1 MVQHQT
7 RKAPPRIQGQFCD
20 LTGHPNDKKRPTLV
34 VHPCP
39 KFEPWASGYI
49 DMANLRY
56 SAFVL
61 ACSYLSIYLSVCL
74 SIYLSIYRSIYLS
87 IYLSICLSIYL
98 SVCLSI
104 YLSVCLSIFLSIYLS
119 ITRYTQI
126 YTPLEKTVLMLDAL
140 QIPPVEAPRRCLHHV
155 EVPRDPCDI
164 CVFSPRQC
172 QRQR

>member
-39 KFEPWASGYI
+39 KFEPWACGYI

-61 ACSYLSIYLSVCL
+61 ACSYLSIYLSVRL
-74 SIYLSIYRSIYLS
+74 SIYLSIYRSI
-87 IYLSICLSIYL
+87 CLSIYL
-98 SVCLSI
+98 SVYLSICLSVYLSIHPSI
-104 YLSVCLSIFLSIYLS
+104 YLYIYIYIFLCIAKQYEVLK
-119 ITRYTQI
+119 YPPKGNHAQI
-126 YTPLEKTVLMLDAL
+126 
-140 QIPPVEAPRRCLHHV
+140 
-155 EVPRDPCDI
+155 
-164 CVFSPRQC
+164 VF
-172 QRQR
+172 